1 MKLSFK
7 TNFKIEIPL
16 TSHSN
21 CTVIPPYF
29 LYILVNIYI
38 FSPLHFATKLTKL
51 EKGANIVQDSCSG
64 LERYRYNMSQ
74 SEIKKVKLSVDKNIG
89 NRVKIRANRGRHK
102 IDISEGVIRETYPS
116 IFLVEIDNEVDDTTQ
131 KISFSY
137 TDVLT
142 KDVQMQLI

>member
-1 MKLSFK
+1 
-7 TNFKIEIPL
+7 
-16 TSHSN
+16 
-21 CTVIPPYF
+21 
-29 LYILVNIYI
+29 
-38 FSPLHFATKLTKL
+38 
-51 EKGANIVQDSCSG
+51 
-64 LERYRYNMSQ
+64 MSQ

>member
-1 MKLSFK
+1 
-7 TNFKIEIPL
+7 
-16 TSHSN
+16 
-21 CTVIPPYF
+21 
-29 LYILVNIYI
+29 
-38 FSPLHFATKLTKL
+38 
-51 EKGANIVQDSCSG
+51 
-64 LERYRYNMSQ
+64 MSQ

-116 IFLVEIDNEVDDTTQ
+116 IFLVEVDNEVDDTTQ